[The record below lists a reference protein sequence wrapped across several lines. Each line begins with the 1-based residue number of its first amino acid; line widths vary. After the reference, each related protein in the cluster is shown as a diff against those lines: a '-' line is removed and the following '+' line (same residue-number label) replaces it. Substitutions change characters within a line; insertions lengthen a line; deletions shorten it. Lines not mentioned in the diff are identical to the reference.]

1 LEYICGTYGGT
12 RKPSKF
18 IMLALKL
25 LQISPEKEEVM
36 EYIVQE
42 DYKYLT
48 ALGCFYLRLTGSAY
62 DVYSALEPLY

>member
-1 LEYICGTYGGT
+1 
-12 RKPSKF
+12 
-18 IMLALKL
+18 MLALKL

-48 ALGCFYLRLTGSAY
+48 ALGCFYLRLTASA
-62 DVYSALEPLY
+62 